1 MRLMRSFAT
10 VGGLTAVS
18 RVLGYVR
25 DVLIA
30 AALGAG
36 PVADAFFVAFRFPN
50 LFRRLVGEGA
60 FNAAFVPLFAR
71 RLEGDGQ
78 AAAEGFAEEALAALL
93 AVLLAFTVVAM
104 AAMPWLMLV
113 LAPGFREDP
122 EKFDLAVRLSR
133 ITTPYLL
140 FMALF
145 ALLAGVL
152 NSLYK
157 FAAAAAAQVLLN
169 VCLIAAVLVLA
180 PLTGAPGPALAMG
193 VLVGGMAQ
201 FLVLVLVCKRA
212 GMRLALPAPRLTPG
226 VRRLGRLMVPGL
238 LGAGVLQVNIAV
250 GTIIAS
256 LEGGAV
262 SYLYYADRIQQLP
275 LGLIGVAFAV
285 VLLPDLSRKLRS
297 GADGA
302 AAATLNRGLE
312 GAMLLTVPAAVAMAV
327 MPWPIVVVLFER
339 GAFDRAA
346 SDATATALAAYALG
360 VPAFVLVRVL
370 ATGFFARE
378 DTTTPL
384 RAAVAAVAVNVA
396 ASLALFWWL
405 GHMGIALA
413 ASLASWVNAAYLGAL
428 LRRQGFLRL
437 DARVRRR
444 WPRIVLASA
453 IMGAALWWA
462 QDALAP
468 WLDRTIGWQVGAL
481 AILVALGLL
490 VYGAAVLGLGA
501 ARPGELSGM
510 ARRPRGGDREAPTE
524 AP

>member
-10 VGGLTAVS
+10 VGGLTGVS
-18 RVLGYVR
+18 RVLGYIR

-36 PVADAFFVAFRFPN
+36 PMSDAFFVAFRFPN
-50 LFRRLVGEGA
+50 LFRRLFGEGA

-71 RLEGDGQ
+71 HLEGDGQ
-78 AAAEGFAEEALAALL
+78 AAAEDFAEEAMAALL
-93 AVLLAFTVVAM
+93 TVLLAFTVISM

-122 EKFDLAVRLSR
+122 DKFDLAVRLSR

-145 ALLAGVL
+145 ALLAGVM

-169 VCLIAAVLVLA
+169 VSLIVAVLVLA
-180 PLTGAPGPALAMG
+180 PLTGAPGTSLAIG
-193 VLVGGMAQ
+193 VLVGGIAQ
-201 FLVLVLVCKRA
+201 FAVLVVACRRA
-212 GMRLALPAPRLTPG
+212 GLRLYLPAPRLTPG

-238 LGAGVLQVNIAV
+238 VGAGVLQINIAV

-256 LEGGAV
+256 LQGSAV

-285 VLLPDLSRKLRS
+285 VLLPDLSRKLRG
-297 GADGA
+297 GADA
-302 AAATLNRGLE
+302 AAAESFNRGLE
-312 GAMLLTVPAAVAMAV
+312 GALLLTVPAAVAMAV
-327 MPWPIVVVLFER
+327 VPWPIVVVLFER
-339 GAFDRAA
+339 GAFDRQA
-346 SDATATALAAYALG
+346 SDATAQALAAYAAG

-384 RAAVAAVAVNVA
+384 RAAIAAVVVNVA

-405 GHMGIALA
+405 GYVGIALA
-413 ASLASWVNAAYLGAL
+413 ASLASWVNALGLAGL
-428 LRRQGFLRL
+428 LRRRDLLRF
-437 DARVRRR
+437 DARLLRR

-453 IMGAALWWA
+453 VMGGALWGTARALDPWFDRAIAWQVAGLALLVLGGLTVYAAAAL
-462 QDALAP
+462 
-468 WLDRTIGWQVGAL
+468 
-481 AILVALGLL
+481 
-490 VYGAAVLGLGA
+490 VLGA
-501 ARPGELSGM
+501 VCPHELAVM
-510 ARRPRGGDREAPTE
+510 VRRPRDDSEAERPE
-524 AP
+524 QP